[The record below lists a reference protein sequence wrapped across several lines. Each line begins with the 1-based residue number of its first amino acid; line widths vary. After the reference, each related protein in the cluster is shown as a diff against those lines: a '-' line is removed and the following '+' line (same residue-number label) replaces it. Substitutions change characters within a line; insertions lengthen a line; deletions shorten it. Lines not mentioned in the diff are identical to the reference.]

1 MVAAAT
7 LAHAGAQLDKKGQ
20 IRGRC
25 ISPESFISANRKF
38 RQMEA
43 SMKILRPVILLIAT
57 FAFLR
62 TAVVSAQSKGQPI
75 NVGYSSVA
83 GTETAAWVTKE
94 AGLFEKYGLDV
105 TFKRLAGSSLVAQ
118 AMVAKELSIAQIG
131 GTAVVDARLAGAD
144 MVYLAST
151 IDSMVASIHSLP
163 SITKIEDLKGKKSG
177 VTRFGAITDFFG
189 RFALKTK
196 GLVADRDVGIVQT
209 NDLPNTL
216 TLLKTGAIQAGVLVA
231 PVTAQARKMGFPEL
245 VDMTKI
251 GGSFPFNGV
260 VTTREYLKSKENREV
275 VQRFLKAY
283 VEGISIAL
291 KNREFTLKVIGEYT
305 RTTDP
310 DLLEETYQVNVAKAF
325 LKVPYPSVEGFKTI
339 LDFVAETRDP
349 KAKAIDPRSF
359 LDASFVKQLDDS
371 GFIKSLY

>member
-1 MVAAAT
+1 
-7 LAHAGAQLDKKGQ
+7 
-20 IRGRC
+20 
-25 ISPESFISANRKF
+25 
-38 RQMEA
+38 
-43 SMKILRPVILLIAT
+43 MKISRPVIFLIVS
-57 FAFLR
+57 FAFLQ
-62 TAVVSAQSKGQPI
+62 TAVVSAQSKGQPV
-75 NVGYSSVA
+75 NVGYSSVS

-105 TFKRLAGSSLVAQ
+105 SFKRLAGSSLVAQ
-118 AMVAKELSIAQIG
+118 AMVGRELSIAQIG

-163 SITKIEDLKGKKSG
+163 SITKIEDLKGKKIG

-189 RFALKTK
+189 RFALKTR

-216 TLLKTGAIQAGVLVA
+216 LLLKTGAIQAGVMVA

-260 VTTREYLKSKENREV
+260 VTTREYLKSKENRDI

-283 VEGISIAL
+283 VEGISVAL
-291 KNREFTLKVIGEYT
+291 KNREFTLKVIGDYT
-305 RTTDP
+305 RTTEP

-325 LKVPYPSVEGFKTI
+325 LKVPYPSAEGFKTI

-349 KAKAIDPRSF
+349 KVKAMDPKSF
-359 LDASFVKQLDDS
+359 LDPSFVKQLDDS

>member
-1 MVAAAT
+1 M
-7 LAHAGAQLDKKGQ
+7 Q
-20 IRGRC
+20 I
-25 ISPESFISANRKF
+25 S
-38 RQMEA
+38 
-43 SMKILRPVILLIAT
+43 RPVILLLASL
-57 FAFLR
+57 AFLP
-62 TAVVSAQSKGQPI
+62 TAMVRAQSKGQPI
-75 NVGYSSVA
+75 NVGYSSVS

-105 TFKRLAGSSLVAQ
+105 SFKRLAGSSLVAQ
-118 AMVAKELSIAQIG
+118 AMVGKELSIAQIG

-144 MVYLAST
+144 MIYLAST

-163 SITKIEDLKGKKSG
+163 SITKIEDLKGKKIG

-189 RFALKTK
+189 RFALKSK

-216 TLLKTGAIQAGVLVA
+216 LLLKTGAIQAGVLVA

-260 VTTREYLKSKENREV
+260 VTTRDYLKSKENRDI

-283 VEGISIAL
+283 IEGISVAL
-291 KNREFTLKVIGEYT
+291 KNREFTLKVIGDYT
-305 RTTDP
+305 RTTEP

-339 LDFVAETRDP
+339 LDFVAETRDAKVKALDP
-349 KAKAIDPRSF
+349 KSF
-359 LDASFVKQLDDS
+359 LDPSFVKQLDDS

>member
-1 MVAAAT
+1 
-7 LAHAGAQLDKKGQ
+7 
-20 IRGRC
+20 
-25 ISPESFISANRKF
+25 
-38 RQMEA
+38 
-43 SMKILRPVILLIAT
+43 MKIFRVVISLIVT
-57 FAFLR
+57 FALLQA
-62 TAVVSAQSKGQPI
+62 AVAFAQSKGQPI

-83 GTETAAWVTKE
+83 GTETALWVAKD

-105 TFKRLAGSSLVAQ
+105 TFKRLAGSSLIAQ
-118 AMVAKELSIAQIG
+118 AMVGKELSIAQIG

-144 MVYLAST
+144 LVYLASV

-163 SITKIEDLKGKKSG
+163 TITKIEDLKGKKLG

-251 GGSFPFNGV
+251 GGSFPFNGIV
-260 VTTREYLKSKENREV
+260 ATREYLKSKENHEV
-275 VQRFLKAY
+275 LQKFFKAY
-283 VEGISIAL
+283 VEAISVAI
-291 KNREFTLKVIGEYT
+291 KNREFAIKVISKYT

-310 DLLEETYQVNVAKAF
+310 ELLEETYKVNVAKAF
-325 LKVPYPSVEGFKTI
+325 LKVPYPSVAGFKTI

-349 KAKAIDPRSF
+349 RAKAIDPKSL
-359 LDASFVKQLDDS
+359 LDASFVKQLDDN